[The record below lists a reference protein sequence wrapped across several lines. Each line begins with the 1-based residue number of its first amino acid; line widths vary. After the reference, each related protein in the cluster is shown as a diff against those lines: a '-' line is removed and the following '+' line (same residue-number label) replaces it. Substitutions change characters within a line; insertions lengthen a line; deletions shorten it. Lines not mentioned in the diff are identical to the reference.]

1 MKKAGLNHAKRPGG
15 SFKFLYSIEECAELL
30 SLSRSQLYR
39 LADQGDLESV
49 KIGKSRR
56 VTYTQLDAFVMRLE
70 QSKGFTVLR

>member
-1 MKKAGLNHAKRPGG
+1 MRKAELNHTKRPGV
-15 SFKFLYSIEECAELL
+15 SFKFLYTIEECADLL

-39 LADQGDLESV
+39 LADQGDLDSV

-70 QSKGFTVLR
+70 QSKGFAVTK